1 MVTKINPMGTILHPT
16 KHQGDIDAFKNEA
29 LGRPWTGPRTGH
41 QMVGPNIEEFNRM
54 KARINCTDKIHKIKL
69 NK

>member
-1 MVTKINPMGTILHPT
+1 MLSITKRWAVHGQDLKPAS
-16 KHQGDIDAFKNEA
+16 DE
-29 LGRPWTGPRTGH
+29 
-41 QMVGPNIEEFNRM
+41 MVGPNIEEFNRM